1 MSKRLS
7 KRARHPAE
15 VAADVV
21 ERVLATGGEMYLDT
35 HQHHLSWWQL
45 SLLDVKAFL
54 LLLVIVVLVLIWV
67 VIKRLCVQLLT
78 FGRQSHL
85 KVAGT
90 NGKDK
95 AM

>member
-35 HQHHLSWWQL
+35 HQQNLSWWQL

-54 LLLVIVVLVLIWV
+54 LLLVLVVLVLSGM
-67 VIKRLCVQLLT
+67 LLRGLYMA
-78 FGRQSHL
+78 FGRLMQSHF
-85 KVAGT
+85 KVAGKNEKHKT
-90 NGKDK
+90 V
-95 AM
+95 